1 MSVGMSRAA
10 GCVAGIVLVHVILA
24 WNAADTE

>member
-1 MSVGMSRAA
+1 MSVGMNRTA
-10 GCVAGIVLVHVILA
+10 GCVVGIVLVHVILA